1 MGWSFNFGIRSKAEM
16 VAHLTRA
23 TRFNER
29 FELLKSTSIGN
40 NHWYLSKCKE
50 NGNISIGLDLMAGG
64 GDEGWGYKDMSE
76 YEGPR
81 EVNCPLSY
89 LNAASEPTGYAVAW
103 REEVRKYHSMKAAR
117 PALTAGLVVTYG
129 QCTYQLVRSA
139 GPRRGWHVK
148 RTSDGANFRMKCTKL
163 ALSETEQGNKS
174 VLPAESYTV
183 SQLAAIQ
190 NDLF

>member
-1 MGWSFNFGIRSKAEM
+1 MGWTFNFGIHTKAQL

-40 NHWYLSKCKE
+40 NHWYLSRCKE
-50 NGNISIGLDLMAGG
+50 SGIISIGLDAMAGG
-64 GDEGWGYKDMSE
+64 GHEGWGYKDMSE
-76 YEGPR
+76 YDGPN
-81 EVNCPLSY
+81 EINCPLSY
-89 LNAASEPTGYAVAW
+89 LDAASEPTGYAVAW

-117 PALTAGLVVTYG
+117 PALTAGLVLTYG
-129 QCTYQLVRSA
+129 QCTYELVRSA
-139 GPRRGWHVK
+139 GPRRGWQVK
-148 RTSDGANFRMKCTKL
+148 RTSDGANFRMKFTQL
-163 ALSETEQGNKS
+163 ALSDIGQVIKP
-174 VLPAESYTV
+174 VLPGESNTA